1 MVVLPKPCGLSC
13 RLLLQKAANIPFWK
27 FSISLGNREAFI
39 TALIGPPFGLSGRV
53 KVSALSGETAH
64 LIGLKKAVLCLKNE
78 KNEGAEKEFIIEEVF
93 SSPLSVKFKGID
105 SPEAARTLL
114 GAEIIVSREQAAP
127 LDEGEFYIEDLRGL
141 EVFAK
146 GSQVGIISDIIEG
159 GGGFLAEIQLLQREK
174 QTEEK
179 ETAEKRLVPFR
190 NEFFG
195 LIDTKKGRAELLH
208 TWILE

>member
-1 MVVLPKPCGLSC
+1 M
-13 RLLLQKAANIPFWK
+13 
-27 FSISLGNREAFI
+27 
-39 TALIGPPFGLSGRV
+39 
-53 KVSALSGETAH
+53 
-64 LIGLKKAVLCLKNE
+64 GLKKAVLCLKNE
-78 KNEGAEKEFIIEEVF
+78 KNEAIKKEFIVEKVF

-141 EVFAK
+141 EVYA
-146 GSQVGIISDIIEG
+146 GTRHVGIISDIIEG
-159 GGGFLAEIQLLQREK
+159 GGAYLAEIHLLPEAHDK
-174 QTEEK
+174 QI
-179 ETAEKRLVPFR
+179 AEKRLVPFR

-195 LIDTKKGRAELLH
+195 LVDTKKGRAELLH